1 MSICQFLS
9 WITDQVITT
18 TSNVPL
24 NFTELDA
31 TPAPNHCSSHK
42 YNLLSFGQDPP
53 PCFFFCSEY
62 CSFLPAALREASH
75 HQHGK
80 PIVAST
86 RTHFPLKKRREAG
99 IFLKTMGYSVTGG
112 SSTSSSAFSPS
123 SDQSR
128 SDEVFFESALNQQD
142 PLALHKGLEAIAS
155 SLSHLTNTLGMAL
168 EEQRHYVQS
177 KVPDRMHKEP
187 QDSNLMK
194 ASDSLNFTRQSFEK
208 ASPGTKR
215 SQAKVPQELA
225 MAMTTKAKLLL
236 RELKGVKQDLIFTKD
251 RCSQLEEEN
260 KRLRESIDKGDR
272 HEEDDLV
279 RLQLEALLTEKARLA
294 QENATFA
301 REVQFLH
308 EVVQYQQ
315 LKLRELTGPDES
327 LTFDDELNFDAGDVA
342 MELLPL
348 YPDDTEKNND
358 IGESLSMASNCDPS
372 QEYSEYV

>member
-1 MSICQFLS
+1 M
-9 WITDQVITT
+9 
-18 TSNVPL
+18 
-24 NFTELDA
+24 A
-31 TPAPNHCSSHK
+31 
-42 YNLLSFGQDPP
+42 
-53 PCFFFCSEY
+53 
-62 CSFLPAALREASH
+62 
-75 HQHGK
+75 
-80 PIVAST
+80 
-86 RTHFPLKKRREAG
+86 
-99 IFLKTMGYSVTGG
+99 YSVTGG

-123 SDQSR
+123 SDQSE
-128 SDEVFFESALNQQD
+128 SDAVFFESTLNQQD
-142 PLALHKGLEAIAS
+142 PLALHKGLEGIAS

-177 KVPDRMHKEP
+177 KLPNLMHKEP
-187 QDSNLMK
+187 QDSNLIK
-194 ASDSLNFTRQSFEK
+194 ASNGLNFMRHLDSPSKPQASFEK
-208 ASPGTKR
+208 ASPGTEK
-215 SQAKVPQELA
+215 AKISQELA

-260 KRLRESIDKGDR
+260 KCLRESIDKGDR

-342 MELLPL
+342 MDLLPL
-348 YPDDTEKNND
+348 YPNDTENNND